1 LRHSVFTLEVCARLD
16 LGPLL
21 ERLRPLLQNAPEHV
35 SRDEA
40 WWRHSAAAEIVLGS
54 MHQVERGCWEY
65 FDDDSTAKTMFEDWC
80 RPLVERDLPRREPS
94 TANYRVAAGP
104 RYLALTFVY
113 LLAAGS
119 PSDLALR
126 KTCNVSESNLWRR
139 ETFRSLLE
147 AVRALSFASVKAD
160 AMYMVP
166 RDTEY
171 GLTSQDLGTEKFQY
185 LRVIAG

>member
-1 LRHSVFTLEVCARLD
+1 MRHSVFTLEVCARLD

-21 ERLRPLLQNAPEHV
+21 GQLRPLLQRAPERA

-40 WWRHSAAAEIVLGS
+40 WQRHAAAAAVVLGS
-54 MHQVERGCWEY
+54 LHRVERGCWEY
-65 FDDDSTAKTMFEDWC
+65 FDDDRVARSMFDDWC
-80 RPLVERDLPRREPS
+80 RPLLEHDVPRREPS

-119 PSDLALR
+119 PSDLELR
-126 KTCNVSESNLWRR
+126 RTCNVPQTDLWQRL
-139 ETFRSLLE
+139 TFQRLLQ
-147 AVRALSFASVKAD
+147 AVQALSFASVKAD

-166 RDTEY
+166 RDSEW
-171 GLTSQDLGTEKFQY
+171 GLTADDMATEKFQY
-185 LRVIAG
+185 LRVLTG